1 MSLNPHYPVTYP
13 FTLGF
18 AYAGIGFKNESP
30 EQYDKAILAIEEAI
44 SLNPNFTSS
53 YLILAFLYNETGR
66 EQEATNQVALA
77 LDINPQ
83 LSLAAIRESVPF
95 KEPAVIE
102 AFLDALGDAGMK

>member
-1 MSLNPHYPVTYP
+1 VTYP

-30 EQYDKAILAIEEAI
+30 EEYEKVIEAMEDAI

-53 YLILAFLYNETGR
+53 YLILAFVYNETGR
-66 EQEATNQVALA
+66 EKEARDQVTLA

-83 LSLAAIRESVPF
+83 LSLAAIRESAPF
-95 KEPAVIE
+95 KEPAALE
-102 AFLDALGDAGMK
+102 AFLDALWEAGLN